1 MRFDGKVITLVGG
14 VVLVNQ
20 LSRYV
25 DVFTFVQ
32 PPGVEQKITGYRDP
46 YWTSVVRSLSPIS
59 FIPAEVTRQPPVV
72 IARITL
78 VDTTLAGF

>member
-1 MRFDGKVITLVGG
+1 MWFDGKLFTLG

-20 LSRYV
+20 LNGYV

-32 PPGVEQKITGYRDP
+32 PPAVEQKITGYRDP
-46 YWTSVVRSLSPIS
+46 YSTSVVRSLSPIS
-59 FIPAEVTRQPPVV
+59 FIPAEVTRQPPAV
-72 IARITL
+72 IACITL